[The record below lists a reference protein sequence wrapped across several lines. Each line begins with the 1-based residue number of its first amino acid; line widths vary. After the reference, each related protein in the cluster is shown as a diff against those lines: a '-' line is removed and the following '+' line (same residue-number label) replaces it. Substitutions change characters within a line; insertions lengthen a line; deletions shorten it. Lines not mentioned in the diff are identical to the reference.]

1 MQIVHGDI
9 VVLETSAGYRL
20 GLEHTRGGSVMATA
34 VHDLVSAALM
44 LAGFTAY
51 CWLHGKLRLRCLG

>member
-34 VHDLVSAALM
+34 VHDLVSEALK
-44 LAGFTAY
+44 LAGCTA
-51 CWLHGKLRLRCLG
+51 CSWQV